1 MKMGIDIDYKRG
13 ILFIR
18 LLGNLTLNNIFKF
31 EEEVI
36 PIVLELTA
44 RNVSINLAN
53 VNLIDNSFI
62 NSFIKI
68 SNIVNRFNG
77 KVVICDINND
87 INDYIKN
94 SDLFDYCFRSRNE
107 KLASGV
113 FSI

>member
-62 NSFIKI
+62 NSFIVHTNVI
-68 SNIVNRFNG
+68 SKSMHC
-77 KVVICDINND
+77 KVAAQGHR
-87 INDYIKN
+87 
-94 SDLFDYCFRSRNE
+94 LM
-107 KLASGV
+107 
-113 FSI
+113 

>member
-1 MKMGIDIDYKRG
+1 MGIDIDYKRG

-44 RNVSINLAN
+44 RNVSINLSN
-53 VNLIDNSFI
+53 VNLID

-94 SDLFDYCFRSRNE
+94 SDLFDYCFRSKNE
-107 KLASGV
+107 KFASGV